1 MKAIDFAK
9 ILREIIKKEVRTVIR
24 EELREALKPNK
35 QPLFK
40 DKPLQTPFMKKA
52 LPGPSIPKTGNVG
65 LDAILNETAMS
76 MRNGQSAP
84 IADSE
89 DYPDMSSQFTADQ
102 AQGFG
107 YMTQQY
113 TSQDTETMQY
123 NPADPTSQFIKDYSA
138 TLKAAE
144 AINSRKSG

>member
-9 ILREIIKKEVRTVIR
+9 ILKEIIKKEVRTVIR
-24 EELREALKPNK
+24 EELKEALKPNK
-35 QPLFK
+35 QPLYK
-40 DKPLQTPFMKKA
+40 AKSQTPMMEKVTKD
-52 LPGPSIPKTGNVG
+52 PSIPKTGNAG
-65 LDAILNETAMS
+65 LDAILNETAVS

-89 DYPDMSSQFTADQ
+89 DYPDMGSQFTADQ

-107 YMTQQY
+107 YMTQQH
-113 TSQDTETMQY
+113 SQEDTETMQL
-123 NPADPTSQFIKDYSA
+123 NPADPTSQFIKDYST

-144 AINSRKSG
+144 AINNGKR